1 MIQKSFYL
9 SSTRRNIFNDAFKMV
24 KLDNIFKDETGDVS
38 VETLIAADPDVLILP
53 NWDGS
58 DLTKVRE
65 EIYANPK
72 LSSMEAIKI
81 NKYIL

>member
-1 MIQKSFYL
+1 
-9 SSTRRNIFNDAFKMV
+9 MV

-72 LSSMEAIKI
+72 LSSMEAINLLEICIKI
-81 NKYIL
+81 